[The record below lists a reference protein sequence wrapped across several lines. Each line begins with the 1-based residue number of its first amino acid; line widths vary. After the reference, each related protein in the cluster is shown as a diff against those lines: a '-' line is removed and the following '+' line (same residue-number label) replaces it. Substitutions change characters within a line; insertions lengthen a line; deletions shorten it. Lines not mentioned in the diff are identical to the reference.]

1 MFSDAP
7 TVVDGESSSGCLSL
21 RESVSQG
28 KVMISQG
35 RIEDFT
41 FGHQDQADDVDWIV
55 DKLVT
60 IINAANL
67 MDSSDDEADAC
78 RTARA

>member
-1 MFSDAP
+1 MESTRSDDMSWFIRRL
-7 TVVDGESSSGCLSL
+7 TGMMVQ
-21 RESVSQG
+21 VSQG
-28 KVMISQG
+28 EVMISQG